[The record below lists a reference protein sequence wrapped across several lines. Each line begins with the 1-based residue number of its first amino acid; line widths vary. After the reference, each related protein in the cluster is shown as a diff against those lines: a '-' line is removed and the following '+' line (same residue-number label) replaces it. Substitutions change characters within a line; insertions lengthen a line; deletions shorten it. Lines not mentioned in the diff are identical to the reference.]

1 MTLRNISG
9 MGDLFDIKNQENE
22 LELIVQL
29 LEEGMDQTKKV
40 IDKGQ

>member
-1 MTLRNISG
+1 